1 MGEHD
6 QRGPAAPGAP
16 APHLVVLAEADEAAL
31 K

>member
-16 APHLVVLAEADEAAL
+16 APHLVLADADEAAL
-31 K
+31 T